1 MAFNQ
6 QELEIIKFGK
16 EQGKT
21 RQQVEEALFNYR
33 NGIVKQPATQ
43 TFGQEAMSDIKE
55 TGSALKNTLF
65 STADKVQGIAQM
77 ERTGEQGKATG
88 FLKKIGT
95 TLGGISQGIGDVFMG
110 AGKAILPQS
119 VEEKVKTGVIS
130 GVEKAL
136 PILNELDKMVG
147 SPVGTRIEAY
157 NNLDEKDRATVDAFL
172 GAGMFGADIAG
183 LGLGGK
189 AISRTAKTGGEI
201 LEQVGKKTVGAV
213 EGLTGKTIDLA
224 TDVVPKVSQAISP
237 KPPALKAIG
246 EVLQGKSKDIKSG
259 IKALAELDTTGV
271 KTFKELGSKINSRIT
286 ELANVVDTDLAVDT
300 VGKKLKDLVLTAK
313 TTGGAVVKL
322 NPVKNALNQLYEL
335 YTKIG
340 DVVEKANIKEIITKA
355 TKEGLTPLEI
365 NNLARIYGQEFGEKA
380 FSKAG
385 EALTSVNAKM
395 YENTRKALKSLAR
408 QGIKGDAAKMADEA
422 MSALYNT
429 QTLVKK
435 NIEAVNKMTQKIR
448 ERGLFEKIGASLSKY
463 GDVLTGG
470 SLRGFI
476 GGMLPRGAGYKV
488 MNALD
493 IEELLE
499 KNLKII
505 QDAIKS
511 GSDKDIINILKK
523 LEVKPD
529 KSSFNSPSVGK
540 TAETKLYHATPE
552 KFEDFDLGKTEG
564 GVVWFTDNPKEI
576 TTNVVGAVQGKGQ
589 KLNTME
595 RIAPKEMKWA
605 TSEMQDKFYT
615 DELIRQG
622 YDGVKI
628 PSPEGEGNWYKVF
641 DPNKSLKKPV
651 SNSVSDPLIQEAK
664 KYKSAEELLNVLPTA
679 KIKTGSV
686 YPNSLDVTFPEGG
699 GIEYQELPD
708 KIIIRAVSNGSNPS
722 GTATN
727 VSSGIATKAVRSL
740 LETARKMG
748 KDVEVTG
755 IHNYSYWKKIGFPPT
770 EDFKST
776 LTNSQLTDIW
786 NKANR

>member
-65 STADKVQGIAQM
+65 STADKVQGITQM
-77 ERTGEQGKATG
+77 ERIGEQGKATG
-88 FLKKIGT
+88 FLKKVGT

-119 VEEKVKTGVIS
+119 VEEKIKTGVIS

-157 NNLDEKDRATVDAFL
+157 KNLPEKDKATIDAFL
-172 GAGMFGADIAG
+172 GTAMFGADIAG

-224 TDVVPKVSQAISP
+224 TDVVPKVSKAISP

-322 NPVKNALNQLYEL
+322 NPVKNALNQLDEL

-529 KSSFNSPSVGK
+529 KLNFNTPAVGK
-540 TAETKLYHATPE
+540 TVIDDVT
-552 KFEDFDLGKTEG
+552 
-564 GVVWFTDNPKEI
+564 
-576 TTNVVGAVQGKGQ
+576 
-589 KLNTME
+589 
-595 RIAPKEMKWA
+595 
-605 TSEMQDKFYT
+605 
-615 DELIRQG
+615 
-622 YDGVKI
+622 
-628 PSPEGEGNWYKVF
+628 
-641 DPNKSLKKPV
+641 
-651 SNSVSDPLIQEAK
+651 DPLIQEAK
-664 KYKSAEELLNVLPTA
+664 KYKSAEEFVKAQAIKPNIATRFGEIDKNGAYFSQATEKGFTNKNYFNAKTNTANNAQYDIGKVKIVKSDTKEALNVLEKALQDTGNTPQDIIKLKREINSAKQYGDKAIIDWHLTDEIPSIVKAAKELGYDGIKVIETGDISEPT
-679 KIKTGSV
+679 
-686 YPNSLDVTFPEGG
+686 SLF
-699 GIEYQELPD
+699 IWNID
-708 KIIIRAVSNGSNPS
+708 KVKKLQ
-722 GTATN
+722 
-727 VSSGIATKAVRSL
+727 TK
-740 LETARKMG
+740 
-748 KDVEVTG
+748 
-755 IHNYSYWKKIGFPPT
+755 
-770 EDFKST
+770 
-776 LTNSQLTDIW
+776 SQLTDIW

>member
-1 MAFNQ
+1 MSIILNEDQFKQ
-6 QELEIIKFGK
+6 RYGQESVNLFK
-16 EQGKT
+16 QYPSSKT
-21 RQQVEEALFNYR
+21 QTTTELS
-33 NGIVKQPATQ
+33 K
-43 TFGQEAMSDIKE
+43 TFGQDFWGDIKE

-65 STADKVQGIAQM
+65 GTADKVQGITQM

-88 FLKKIGT
+88 FLKKVGT
-95 TLGGISQGIGDVFMG
+95 TLGGISQGVGDILMG

-119 VEEKVKTGVIS
+119 AEEKVKTGVIS

-157 NNLDEKDRATVDAFL
+157 KNLPEKDKATIDAFL
-172 GAGMFGADIAG
+172 GTAMFAADIAG
-183 LGLGGK
+183 FGLGGK
-189 AISRTAKTGGEI
+189 AVSGGARAGGEI
-201 LEQVGKKTVGAV
+201 LEQAGKKTLGAV
-213 EGLTGKTIDLA
+213 EDISRGIGEMGEQVIRDVGSTIKKQ
-224 TDVVPKVSQAISP
+224 TSP
-237 KPPALKAIG
+237 MKAIG

-271 KTFKELGSKINSRIT
+271 KTFKELYSKINSRIT
-286 ELANVVDTDLAVDT
+286 ELANVVDKDLAVDI

-313 TTGGAVVKL
+313 TKGGAIVKL
-322 NPVKNALNQLYEL
+322 NPVKNALNQLDEL

-395 YENTRKALKSLAR
+395 YENTRKALKNLAR

-435 NIEAVNKMTQKIR
+435 NIEAVNKITQKIR

-529 KSSFNSPSVGK
+529 KLNLNNPSVGK
-540 TAETKLYHATPE
+540 TDH
-552 KFEDFDLGKTEG
+552 
-564 GVVWFTDNPKEI
+564 
-576 TTNVVGAVQGKGQ
+576 
-589 KLNTME
+589 
-595 RIAPKEMKWA
+595 
-605 TSEMQDKFYT
+605 
-615 DELIRQG
+615 
-622 YDGVKI
+622 
-628 PSPEGEGNWYKVF
+628 
-641 DPNKSLKKPV
+641 
-651 SNSVSDPLIQEAK
+651 LIQEAK
-664 KYKSAEELLNVLPTA
+664 KGEYLYHGTQSKEIIGQPKISSGKMGDAFYLTTDKQKAASFGREKNISDDIINNKGEVVKRIIREPNAYKTSNVFEFDPKDL
-679 KIKTGSV
+679 KIKTV
-686 YPNSLDVTFPEGG
+686 EN
-699 GIEYQELPD
+699 D
-708 KIIIRAVSNGSNPS
+708 KQFFDLIPS
-722 GTATN
+722 GEIKDANQTF
-727 VSSGIATKAVRSL
+727 RL
-740 LETARKMG
+740 MG
-748 KDVEVTG
+748 YDGVFNKDTG
-755 IHNYSYWKKIGFPPT
+755 TYAIYDTSKLKPKTVDH
-770 EDFKST
+770 
-776 LTNSQLTDIW
+776 LTNRHLE
-786 NKANR
+786 